1 MSSIEGDAAEAPGDL
16 GGMVAVENA
25 QIAPNFDYHV
35 VMEPVKGQILV
46 AIAGEGTSYA
56 IVRVMD
62 LRVPLPYNG
71 FRNECFNTHWCMHNF
86 TPVNMIS
93 ETRC

>member
-1 MSSIEGDAAEAPGDL
+1 MSSIESDAAKAPRDL
-16 GGMVAVENA
+16 CSVVTVENV

-46 AIAGEGTSYA
+46 AIAGEYTSYA
-56 IVRVMD
+56 IVREMD
-62 LRVPLPYNG
+62 FRVPFPYNG
-71 FRNECFNTHWCMHNF
+71 FRNEGFDTHWCMHNF
-86 TPVNMIS
+86 TPVNVVS